1 MPESAYQGARRMS
14 DDSQREF
21 EVQYKPKEDSEWITY
36 HKGNKLSVASIIH
49 AQLTKAFNTRLL
61 VDGNQI
67 A

>member
-1 MPESAYQGARRMS
+1 MS

-21 EVQYKPKEDSEWITY
+21 EVQYRPKEDSEWTTY
-36 HKGNKLSVASIIH
+36 HKGTKLSVASIIH
-49 AQLTKAFNTRLL
+49 AQLTKAFDTRLL